1 MRVQGLTANPVR
13 GDTRHQ
19 FVPASLRSAYA
30 LFNLRTKHS
39 LLCYFDEVHQTFSIP
54 ILSLPS
60 LSIPHY
66 DDNPRVDGLDMHAIP
81 TRPVSAAIA
90 WWRAK
95 LVRPPSDKTG
105 TERGAFAQLEF
116 M

>member
-39 LLCYFDEVHQTFSIP
+39 LLCYFDEAHQTFSIP
-54 ILSLPS
+54 VLSLPS
-60 LSIPHY
+60 LPVSIPHY
-66 DDNPRVDGLDMHAIP
+66 DDNPRVDGLDMHANP
-81 TRPVSAAIA
+81 TRSVSAARA

-95 LVRPPSDKTG
+95 LVRPPRNKMG
-105 TERGAFAQLEF
+105 MERGAFLPN
-116 M
+116 